1 MLTKIKKTVAGICL
15 LFAATSCEEWLDVT
29 PSTQIRAEEQFK
41 SEDGFKDALMGVYIG
56 MATPELYAK
65 DMTWNL
71 VDLLSQQYA
80 TLPNLASYVDVQ
92 QYKYRATK
100 AIPKVDGLW
109 NRSYTIIANINNALH
124 YIEKNKEVLH
134 PISHDI
140 IKGELLGL
148 RAFIHFDLM
157 RLYGYG
163 DLASR
168 SDLAGKLAIPY
179 VTEYKKEVT
188 PQLNY
193 AQTFV
198 LMEKDINA
206 ALELLKADPIYLNAE
221 RPAGYFDQVNR
232 DGFYNQREQR
242 MNYYAV
248 KALQA
253 RMLLWQGG
261 AEKMQAARVAAE
273 EVINSSVAR
282 LIQSES
288 YPVSSDPVLYPE
300 ILFSLNVTAFE
311 NIVNRFLDA
320 EKATNY
326 DALFLTT
333 AAAAGIYETSN
344 VNIGVADI
352 RYNTL
357 LAAQSRGLVS
367 IKLLQNGKSH
377 PNIMPLIKLPE
388 MYYIAAEDYIRANDL
403 NMAIAYLNKVRKSRG
418 IIEEISEGAEP
429 EVVKEELYKE
439 YRKEFVSEG
448 QLFFYY
454 KRLGQTTIPG
464 LSESTEVGD
473 KIYVLPYPD
482 SEIEFGNRVQ

>member
-1 MLTKIKKTVAGICL
+1 MLAKIKKTLVGICL
-15 LFAATSCEEWLDVT
+15 LFAATSCDKWLDVT

-41 SEDGFKDALMGVYIG
+41 SEDGFKDALMGVYIS
-56 MATPELYAK
+56 MASPELYAK

-80 TLPNLASYVDVQ
+80 VLPNLASYVDVQ
-92 QYKYRATK
+92 QYKYKATK
-100 AIPKVDGLW
+100 AVPKVDALW
-109 NRSYTIIANINNALH
+109 NRSYNIIANINNAL
-124 YIEKNKEVLH
+124 YYMEKNKGVLH

-163 DLASR
+163 NLANR
-168 SDLAGKLAIPY
+168 SDVADKLAIPY
-179 VTEYKKEVT
+179 VTEYKKEAT
-188 PQLNY
+188 QQLSY
-193 AQTFV
+193 LQTFA
-198 LMEKDINA
+198 LLENDINT
-206 ALELLKADPIYLNAE
+206 ALELLKADPIYFNAE
-221 RPAGYFDQVNR
+221 RPAGYYDQINR
-232 DGFYNQREQR
+232 DGFYNLREQR

-253 RMLLWQGG
+253 RVLSWQGG
-261 AEKMQAARVAAE
+261 AEKMQAARLAAE
-273 EVINSSVAR
+273 EVINSSAAR
-282 LIQSES
+282 LIQSDS
-288 YPVSSDPVLYPE
+288 HPISSDPVLYPE

-320 EKATNY
+320 DKATNY

-333 AAAAGIYETSN
+333 SAAAGIYETSN

-357 LAAQSRGLVS
+357 LNAQSRGLVS
-367 IKLLQNGKSH
+367 IKLRQNGNARS
-377 PNIMPLIKLPE
+377 NIMPLIKLPE
-388 MYYIAAEDYIRANDL
+388 MYYISAEDYIRTGDL
-403 NMAIAYLNKVRKSRG
+403 NKAIEYLNKVRKSRG
-418 IIEEISEGAEP
+418 IIEDISGTNEP
-429 EVVKEELYKE
+429 DEVKEELFKE

-454 KRLGQTTIPG
+454 KRLGKTTIPG
-464 LSESTEVGD
+464 LSESTVVDD

>member
-1 MLTKIKKTVAGICL
+1 MLAKIKKTVAGICL
-15 LFAATSCEEWLDVT
+15 LFAATACDKWLDVT
-29 PSTQIRAEEQFK
+29 PNTQIKAEEQFK
-41 SEDGFKDALMGVYIG
+41 SEDGFKDALMGVYIS
-56 MATPELYAK
+56 MASPELYAK

-80 TLPNLASYVDVQ
+80 VLPNLASYVDVQ
-92 QYKYRATK
+92 QYRYRSTK
-100 AIPKVDGLW
+100 AAPKVDALW
-109 NRSYTIIANINNALH
+109 NRSYNIIANINSALQ
-124 YIEKNKEVLH
+124 YMDKNKEVLH
-134 PISHDI
+134 PINHDI

-148 RAFIHFDLM
+148 RAFIHLDLM

-163 DLASR
+163 NLANR

-179 VTEYKKEVT
+179 VTEYKKEAT
-188 PQLNY
+188 PQLSY
-193 AQTFV
+193 LQTFV
-198 LMEKDINA
+198 LMEKDINT
-206 ALELLKADPIYLNAE
+206 ALELLKADPIYKNGE

-232 DGFYNQREQR
+232 DGFYNMREQR

-261 AEKMQAARVAAE
+261 AEKTHAARLAAE
-273 EVINSSVAR
+273 EVITSSVAR
-282 LIQSES
+282 LIQADS

-300 ILFSLNVTAFE
+300 VLFSLNVTAFE

-320 EKATNY
+320 DKATNY

-333 AAAAGIYETSN
+333 TAAAGIYETSN

-357 LAAQSRGLVS
+357 LAAQARGLVS
-367 IKLLQNGKSH
+367 VKLLQNGKSRS
-377 PNIMPLIKLPE
+377 NIMPLIKLPE
-388 MYYIAAEDYIRANDL
+388 MYYIAAEDYIRVNDL
-403 NMAIAYLNKVRKSRG
+403 SKAIEYLNKVRKSRG
-418 IIEEISEGAEP
+418 IIAGISEGAELN
-429 EVVKEELYKE
+429 VVKEELYKE

-454 KRLGQTTIPG
+454 KRVGNTTIPG
-464 LSESTEVGD
+464 LSESLVVDD